1 MRSERI
7 TSPMEIKL
15 VSRSKQGQLLASFI
29 FLICCL
35 ANPAWANIKCW
46 TNKDG
51 VRECGNKIPPEYSQG
66 ASVKISR
73 SGVVI
78 GEEEAA
84 KSLETIRKEKEAA
97 IKAEESRKADQ
108 ALLKTFSSTEDLIL
122 ARDRKVE
129 QIDKEIILLES
140 RIMKLEE
147 NLQKVKHRIDA
158 NEKEA
163 IPDNSD
169 LDENFQLILNQIKES
184 QRFIKTKE
192 NERDNISLQF
202 ANDIDRFNKLLKPGK

>member
-1 MRSERI
+1 M
-7 TSPMEIKL
+7 
-15 VSRSKQGQLLASFI
+15 SRTNQDQLLASFI
-29 FLICCL
+29 FIICCF
-35 ANPAWANIKCW
+35 ANTAGANIKCW
-46 TNKDG
+46 TNEDG

-73 SGVVI
+73 GGVII

-84 KSLETIRKEKEAA
+84 KSLETIRKEKAA
-97 IKAEESRKADQ
+97 SIRAEESRKADQ

-122 ARDRKVE
+122 ARNRKVE

-147 NLQKVKHRIDA
+147 NLQRVQIRIDA

-169 LDENFQLILNQIKES
+169 LDENAQLIRHQIRESQQFIKIKE
-184 QRFIKTKE
+184 I
-192 NERDNISLQF
+192 ERDDISLQF
-202 ANDIDRFNKLLKPGK
+202 AKDIDRFNKLVKPGK

>member
-1 MRSERI
+1 M
-7 TSPMEIKL
+7 
-15 VSRSKQGQLLASFI
+15 SRSNQGQLLASFI
-29 FLICCL
+29 FSICCL
-35 ANPAWANIKCW
+35 VNAAGANIKCW
-46 TNKDG
+46 TNEDG
-51 VRECGNKIPPEYSQG
+51 VKECGNKIPPEYSQG

-73 SGVVI
+73 GGVII
-78 GEEEAA
+78 GEKEAA
-84 KSLETIRKEKEAA
+84 KSLETIRKEKEAS

-122 ARDRKVE
+122 ARNRKVE

-147 NLQKVKHRIDA
+147 NLQKVQLRIDA

-169 LDENFQLILNQIKES
+169 LDENVQLIQHQIRESQQFIKIKE
-184 QRFIKTKE
+184 I
-192 NERDNISLQF
+192 ERDDISLQF
-202 ANDIDRFNKLLKPGK
+202 AQDIDRFNKLVKPGK

>member
-1 MRSERI
+1 
-7 TSPMEIKL
+7 MEIKL
-15 VSRSKQGQLLASFI
+15 VSKSNQGQLLASF
-29 FLICCL
+29 FFSICCL
-35 ANPAWANIKCW
+35 ANAAGANIKCW
-46 TNKDG
+46 ANEDG

-73 SGVVI
+73 GGVII

-84 KSLETIRKEKEAA
+84 KSLETIRKEKEAS

-122 ARDRKVE
+122 ARNRKVE

-147 NLQKVKHRIDA
+147 NLQKVKLRIDA

-163 IPDNSD
+163 IADNIY
-169 LDENFQLILNQIKES
+169 LDKNAQLIRDQIKES
-184 QRFIKTKE
+184 QQFIKIKE
-192 NERDNISLQF
+192 IERNDISLQF
-202 ANDIDRFNKLLKPGK
+202 AKDIDRFNKLVKPEK

>member
-1 MRSERI
+1 
-7 TSPMEIKL
+7 MEIKL
-15 VSRSKQGQLLASFI
+15 VSRSNQGQLLASFI
-29 FLICCL
+29 FSICCL
-35 ANPAWANIKCW
+35 SNDAGANIKCW
-46 TNKDG
+46 TNEDG
-51 VRECGNKIPPEYSQG
+51 VRECGNKIPPKYSQG

-84 KSLETIRKEKEAA
+84 KSLETIRKEKQAS

-140 RIMKLEE
+140 RIIKLEE

-169 LDENFQLILNQIKES
+169 LDENAQRILHQIKES

-202 ANDIDRFNKLLKPGK
+202 AKDIDRFNKLLKPGK